1 MREVILAIETSCD
14 ETSVAVLADGKHI
27 LANIV
32 ASQVDVHQIYGG
44 VVPEIA
50 SRQHIENISL
60 VVDRALATAGVSRK
74 QLVAIGVTYG
84 PGLVGALLVGV
95 SYAKG
100 LSYALD
106 IPLVPVH
113 HLEAHIYANFL
124 LPEPPALP
132 LVCLIVSGGHTDLV
146 YMPRHGEFHLLGR
159 TRDDAA
165 GEAFDKIARVLGL
178 PYPGGPHLESLAS
191 QGEVTFSFPR
201 AWLEENSLDF
211 SFSGLKSAVL
221 NYINTSRQQGRDI
234 VAADVAA
241 SFQAA
246 VVEVLVAKAVAAAK
260 KVGSTNLC
268 LAGGVSANKALRQ
281 ALATLADSA
290 GLCFFMPEFQYCT
303 DNAAMVAMSAYYR
316 WRGGVVADFT
326 LNAAAVL
333 PMKSWAT

>member
-1 MREVILAIETSCD
+1 MREVILAVETSCD
-14 ETSVAVLADGKHI
+14 ETSVAVLAEGKHI

-60 VVDRALATAGVSRK
+60 VVDTALSTAGVSRK
-74 QLVAIGVTYG
+74 QLSAIGVTCG

-100 LSYALD
+100 LAYALD
-106 IPLVPVH
+106 IPLIPVH

-124 LPEPPALP
+124 LPEPPSLP
-132 LVCLIVSGGHTDLV
+132 LMCLIVSGGHTDLV

-178 PYPGGPHLESLAS
+178 PYPGGPHLENLAS
-191 QGEVTFSFPR
+191 HGHAALAFPR
-201 AWLEENSLDF
+201 AYLGPDSLDF

-221 NYINTSRQQGRDI
+221 NYINTSRQQGKDL

-246 VVEVLVAKAVAAAK
+246 VVEVLVERAIAAAK

-268 LAGGVSANKALRQ
+268 LAGGVSANKMLRRG
-281 ALATLADSA
+281 LATAASA
-290 GLCFFMPEFQYCT
+290 AELKFFVPEFQYCT
-303 DNAAMVAMSAYYR
+303 DNAAMVAMSAYHR
-316 WRGGVVADFT
+316 WQGGVVADLS

-333 PMKSWAT
+333 PMTNWAT